1 MNLGGE
7 IVRRK
12 ENLFS
17 SRKCN
22 IFINI
27 SNRSLPSEEKA
38 SPLSL
43 LLRHVFA
50 FVSRLE
56 KRGGGGEGGNERRY
70 EV

>member
-43 LLRHVFA
+43 LLRHVL
-50 FVSRLE
+50 RLFRDW
-56 KRGGGGEGGNERRY
+56 KREGEGEGGK
-70 EV
+70 